1 MARYNLR
8 ILALTGLLMSLG
20 ALPAHAQTA
29 RSGGGGN
36 ALLMQQMQQLA
47 SERTSLQAENAKLK
61 KDLEDLRKDRD
72 ALKTQQ
78 QVLDRRAKTSELSLK
93 QVMEHRGSS
102 DQELAQ
108 MKEKTQ
114 QLVAKFK
121 ETLGN
126 LREIETRNT
135 ATQQTLATREHE
147 LKSCVDHNTALYAL
161 NQEVLTRLEHQSMW
175 SRVAQTE
182 PFTRIKRVQL
192 ENLVDEY
199 KSRADEQRVA
209 TPAAPAAAQQP
220 DPAPAK

>member
-1 MARYNLR
+1 MARYDLR

-126 LREIETRNT
+126 LDR
-135 ATQQTLATREHE
+135 
-147 LKSCVDHNTALYAL
+147 KSV
-161 NQEVLTRLEHQSMW
+161 V
-175 SRVAQTE
+175 
-182 PFTRIKRVQL
+182 
-192 ENLVDEY
+192 
-199 KSRADEQRVA
+199 
-209 TPAAPAAAQQP
+209 
-220 DPAPAK
+220 